1 MTFPNV
7 GAENAFFTFIVQSL
21 RSLNHLVD
29 SVNAFD
35 TDTILLCNLETIW
48 VIKD

>member
-7 GAENAFFTFIVQSL
+7 GAEDSFFTFMVQSL

-35 TDTILLCNLETIW
+35 TDKLLLCNLETIW
-48 VIKD
+48 MIKD